1 MKVWIVDDNAVF
13 RTLVKMQIS
22 KIEKNITVEEF
33 EHGKSAMGAV
43 LKYDSDN
50 QPDIILLDINM
61 PVMNGWEFISAY
73 DKLDV
78 NFDRTWIY
86 IVTSSIDPKDFE
98 RARDSEYVHD
108 FLVKPIEIDNLKKIF
123 TKVNS
128 SRT

>member
-73 DKLDV
+73 DKLNA
-78 NFDRTWIY
+78 NFDTTWIY

>member
-73 DKLDV
+73 DKLDA